1 MKRMQKSGRVSFD
14 GRLNVEMRRRI
25 REKRLQLGLPYQKLA
40 IFFNSCWSTIRKWE
54 QGPTMYCSLVM
65 RPKLEA
71 FINGECD
78 EEIMSHLKIDATKY
92 PQKLPASV
100 HFCMERISSIY
111 SLLEC
116 HPELRDE
123 LLRGIEQV
131 SQQLLENLINDGS
144 KVHASGDRHAQF
156 L

>member
-1 MKRMQKSGRVSFD
+1 MKRIAKDGKMLFD
-14 GRLNVEMRRRI
+14 GRLNAAIRRRI
-25 REKRLQLGLPYQKLA
+25 REKRLKLGLPYQKLA
-40 IFFNSCWSTIRKWE
+40 LFFDICWSTLRKWE
-54 QGPTMYCSLVM
+54 QGPTMNCSLIM

-78 EEIMSHLKIDATKY
+78 EEILRNLKKEGNRY

-100 HFCMERISSIY
+100 HFCMERISNIY
-111 SLLEC
+111 ALLES

-123 LLRGIEQV
+123 LLRGMEQI
-131 SQQLLENLINDGS
+131 SQQILENLLNENRCGQNQDEHQT
-144 KVHASGDRHAQF
+144 KF

>member
-1 MKRMQKSGRVSFD
+1 MKKTQKSGKLSFD
-14 GRLNVEMRRRI
+14 GRLNAVVRRRI

-40 IFFNSCWSTIRKWE
+40 LFFNICWSTLRKWE

-78 EEIMSHLKIDATKY
+78 EEILRHLKIDVNAY

-111 SLLEC
+111 ALLEC

-123 LLRGIEQV
+123 LLRGMEQV
-131 SQQLLENLINDGS
+131 SQQILENLLNES
-144 KVHASGDRHAQF
+144 SSSHTAEDRHAQF

>member
-1 MKRMQKSGRVSFD
+1 MKKTQKNGKVLFD
-14 GRLNVEMRRRI
+14 GRLNEAIRRRI

-40 IFFNSCWSTIRKWE
+40 LFFNICWSTLRKWE

-78 EEIMSHLKIDATKY
+78 EEILRHQKNEVNSY
-92 PQKLPASV
+92 QQKLPASV
-100 HFCMERISSIY
+100 HFCMDRFTSIY
-111 SLLEC
+111 ALLEC

-123 LLRGIEQV
+123 LLRGMEQV
-131 SQQLLENLINDGS
+131 SQQILENLLNEGRRDRN
-144 KVHASGDRHAQF
+144 VEDRHAQF